1 MSLVWEQSTRVAHS
15 GSQQLTLNPSSMSN
29 HDQRPHVCHN
39 PALDPN
45 TLAVAR

>member
-15 GSQQLTLNPSSMSN
+15 GSQLALNPSSLSN
-29 HDQRPHVCHN
+29 RDQRPHVCHN

>member
-15 GSQQLTLNPSSMSN
+15 GSQLALNPASLSN
-29 HDQRPHVCHN
+29 HDQRPHVYHN

-45 TLAVAR
+45 TIAVAR